1 MSPETLNVILTLEHT
16 LELSLWG
23 AADAVL
29 PEDCSVVDK
38 RQPQLRLQVK
48 VLPAAR
54 SHR

>member
-23 AADAVL
+23 AADAIL
-29 PEDCSVVDK
+29 PQDRGVVDK
-38 RQPQLRLQVK
+38 GQPQLRLQVK
-48 VLPAAR
+48 VLPPAR